1 MLTRAREQKVE
12 LVERV
17 VGLLHDRLAPDR
29 WDEAERFVRRYYEA
43 VPPEDLADRSA
54 GDLYGAA
61 LSHWSFAQTRQDGQ
75 SKVRVYNPTLEDHG
89 WQSDHTIVE
98 VVNDDM
104 PFLVDSVSAE
114 LNRHD
119 LMVHLII
126 HPVFGA
132 MRDGEG
138 RLTGLADSN
147 GGAEGA
153 RRESLIHI
161 EVDQHTA
168 EAYLDELTG
177 ALEHMLDDV
186 RAVVDDWQ
194 EMTAKLGETTERFTE
209 HAPDLPEDQVEE
221 VIAFLGWLLDN
232 HFTFLGYREYALTQ
246 KAGEIGYRV
255 VKDSGLGLL
264 RHDGVDSITSRTGE
278 GALPPEV
285 SSFVHAPRILMINKS
300 NSISIV
306 HRPVHM
312 DIVCVKTFDEA
323 GRVKGERRFVGLFTS
338 AAYNRSP
345 MDIPLL
351 RRRVSRT
358 IERAGFAP
366 GGHDGKTLL
375 NILERFPRDE
385 LFQISS
391 EELFEMSLAILHLQE
406 RQRTRLFARSD
417 AYERFVSCLVY
428 VPRDRFNTD
437 LRLRMEAILETAFA
451 GRRSSFTTQLSDEPL
466 ARIHFIIQT
475 TPGEIPDIDTAEVET
490 RLVAAVQTW
499 DDALRHCLI
508 EHHGEE
514 RGVASFNRFRNAFPT
529 AYREDFDAQIAVLD
543 IEKIESIDDGGGSG
557 FAMNLYCP
565 VDQAPGLLKFKLY
578 RVGNPVPLSDIL
590 PPLEH
595 MGLRMLGERP
605 YEVQTVEGVTVWM
618 HDFNLV
624 TREVEE
630 IDLLAVKQKFHD
642 TFARVWTGGIED
654 DGFNRLVLEAGL
666 TWREVVILRA
676 YCKYLRQ
683 AGVTFSQDYMEQ
695 TLAANSGLT
704 RALVELFMAR
714 LDPARAGHEN
724 KQAVNELI
732 AEIND
737 GLDAVASL
745 DEDRILR
752 HYLSAIEATL
762 RTNYFQPAADGGLK
776 PYLSFKLDSQALDE
790 LPLPRPHVEVF
801 VYSPRMEGIHLRG
814 GSVARG
820 GIRWSDRREDFRT
833 EVLGL
838 MKAQMVK
845 NAVIV
850 PVGAK
855 GGFVCKQM
863 PAEAG
868 RDAQQEEGIACYRML
883 IDGLLDLTDN
893 LVEGALVP
901 PPDLVRYDG
910 DDSYLVVAADKGTAT
925 FSDIAN
931 EISTGRGFWLGDA
944 FASGGAAGYDHK
956 KMGIT
961 ARGAWESVKRHFR
974 ELGTDIQKTD
984 FTVVGIGGM
993 TGDVFGNGMLLSKHI
1008 RLLAAFD
1015 HMHIILDPDP
1025 DPAASFAER
1034 KRLFGLPRSS
1044 WADYKTKVLSKG
1056 GGVFERSAKSVVLS
1070 EAVKERFGLNAD
1082 RLTPSELIRA
1092 LLRTEVDLLWLGG
1105 IGTFVKAGGEGHAE
1119 VGDRAN
1125 DGLRVDAR
1133 ELGAQVVGEGAN
1145 LGLTQRAR
1153 IEYAARGG
1161 RINTDAID
1169 NSAGVDCSDHEV
1181 NIKVALDQVVAA
1193 GDMTLKQRDALLGT
1207 MTDEVADL
1215 VLRDNYLQTQA
1226 IGIAEAQASAH
1237 LEYHARL
1244 MRMLEKAGLLN
1255 RAVEFLPNDEELA
1268 ERGKSGGGLTR
1279 PEIAVLLAY
1288 AKNDLFAR
1296 LRDSDVPEDTYLGE
1310 DLVRY
1315 FPAPMRERYGANI
1328 SEHRLRR
1335 EIIAT
1340 SVANSLVN
1348 RAGPAFVHWLSE
1360 ETGRHASDIARAYAA
1375 ARQVFDMRGFWGE
1388 IEALDNAVPTPVQV
1402 EMLAIVHRLVEH
1414 TNLWFLRNRPQP
1426 LDIAQ
1431 TIEDYAPGV
1440 RVIAENF
1447 ETIFAEEELALVATV
1462 KARLTDAGVPETLAR
1477 RVAAVDGLIPACGIV
1492 DVAKGFDLNLEDVAG
1507 TYFEIGV
1514 RLGFDWLRTHAEE
1527 LLTRSHWQRRAVN
1540 AIVDDLYS
1548 QQTALTAS
1556 VLTTAAGESGA
1567 AAIECWI
1574 DANRLLVESAMDL
1587 LEDIKTGSALDLSML
1602 AVANRQIRSL
1612 IVR

>member
-1 MLTRAREQKVE
+1 MLTKAREQKVE

-17 VGLLHDRLAPDR
+17 VGLLHDRLAPER
-29 WDEAERFVRRYYEA
+29 WDEAERFVRRYYET

-54 GDLYGAA
+54 GNLYGAA
-61 LSHWSFAQTRQDGQ
+61 LSHWNFVQTRPSGRPR
-75 SKVRVYNPTLEDHG
+75 VRIYNPTLEDHG

-126 HPVFGA
+126 HPVFSIT
-132 MRDGEG
+132 RDGDD
-138 RLTGLADSN
+138 RLTALADAN
-147 GGAEGA
+147 GEAEGA
-153 RRESLIHI
+153 RRESLIHV
-161 EVDQHTA
+161 EVDQHSA
-168 EAYLDELTG
+168 GAFLDELTG
-177 ALEHMLDDV
+177 ALERTLDDV
-186 RAVVDDWQ
+186 REVVDDWAA
-194 EMTAKLGETTERFTE
+194 MTAKLRETTERFTE

-232 HFTFLGYREYALTQ
+232 HFTFLGFREYALTQ

-264 RHDGVDSITSRTGE
+264 RDDGVDSIASQTGD

-300 NSISIV
+300 NSVSSV

-312 DIVCVKTFDEA
+312 DVICVKTFDEA

-366 GGHDGKTLL
+366 GSHNGKSLL

-391 EELFEMSLAILHLQE
+391 DELFEMSLGILHLQE
-406 RQRTRLFARSD
+406 RQRTRLFARRD

-437 LRLRMEAILETAFA
+437 LRLRMEAVLEESFA

-475 TPGEIPDIDTAEVET
+475 TPGEIPDIDTAAVEA
-490 RLVAAVQTW
+490 RLAAAVQTW

-508 EHHGEE
+508 EHQGEE
-514 RGVASFNRFRNAFPT
+514 QGVASFNRFRNAFPT
-529 AYREDFDAQIAVLD
+529 AYREDFDAEVAVCD
-543 IEKIESIDDGGGSG
+543 IEKIESIDNTAGAG

-565 VDQAPGLLKFKLY
+565 IDQAPGLLKFKLY
-578 RVGNPVPLSDIL
+578 HMNSPVPLSDIL

-605 YEVQTVEGVTVWM
+605 YEIQTAEGDTVWM

-642 TFARVWTGGIED
+642 TFARVWTAAIED
-654 DGFNRLVLEAGL
+654 DGFNRLVLDAGL

-683 AGVTFSQDYMEQ
+683 AGVTFSQAYMEQ
-695 TLAANSGLT
+695 TLAANATLA
-704 RALVELFMAR
+704 RALAELFMVR
-714 LDPARAGHEN
+714 FDPARAGKEN
-724 KQAVNELI
+724 RQAVDELI

-776 PYLSFKLDSQALDE
+776 PYLSFKLDSRALDE

-814 GSVARG
+814 GPVARG

-833 EVLGL
+833 EILGL

-855 GGFVCKQM
+855 GGFVCKRM
-863 PAEAG
+863 PADAG

-901 PPDLVRYDG
+901 PPDVVRYDG
-910 DDSYLVVAADKGTAT
+910 DDPYLVVAADKGTAS

-961 ARGAWESVKRHFR
+961 ARGTWESVKRHFR

-984 FTVVGIGGM
+984 FTVVGIGSM
-993 TGDVFGNGMLLSKHI
+993 AGDVFGNGMLLSRHI
-1008 RLLAAFD
+1008 KLLAAFD
-1015 HMHIILDPDP
+1015 HMHIFLDPDP

-1034 KRLFGLPRSS
+1034 QRLFGLPRSS
-1044 WADYKTKVLSKG
+1044 WADYKSKALSKG
-1056 GGVFERSAKSVVLS
+1056 GGVFERGAKSVTLS
-1070 EAVKERFGLNAD
+1070 AAVKQRFGLSAD
-1082 RLTPSELIRA
+1082 RLTPGELIHA
-1092 LLRTEVDLLWLGG
+1092 LLRAEVDLLWLGG
-1105 IGTFVKAGGEGHAE
+1105 IGTFVKASDEGHAE

-1133 ELGAQVVGEGAN
+1133 DLGARVVGEGAN

-1181 NIKVALDQVVAA
+1181 NIKIALDQAVAA
-1193 GDMTLKQRDALLGT
+1193 GDLTLKQRDILLES
-1207 MTDEVADL
+1207 MTDEVAEL
-1215 VLRDNYLQTQA
+1215 VLRDNYLQSQA
-1226 IGIAEAQASAH
+1226 ISVTENLAPAH

-1244 MRMLEKAGLLN
+1244 MRTLEKAGTLH
-1255 RAVEFLPNDEELA
+1255 RSVEFLPGDEDIA
-1268 ERGKSGGGLTR
+1268 ERSKAGTGLTR
-1279 PEIAVLLAY
+1279 PEIAVLMAY
-1288 AKNDLFAR
+1288 AKNDLFAK

-1315 FPAPMRERYGANI
+1315 FPAPMRERFAAGI
-1328 SEHRLRR
+1328 GDHRLRR

-1340 SVANSLVN
+1340 SVANSVVN
-1348 RAGPAFVHWLSE
+1348 RAGPAFVPWISE
-1360 ETGRHASDIARAYAA
+1360 ETGRNPGDIARAYAA
-1375 ARQVFDMRGFWGE
+1375 ARQVFDMRGYWAE
-1388 IEALDNAVPTPVQV
+1388 IEALDTVVAAAAQI
-1402 EMLAIVHRLVEH
+1402 EMLNIVHQLVEH
-1414 TNLWFLRNRPQP
+1414 GIFWFLRNRPQP
-1426 LDIAQ
+1426 LDVAE
-1431 TIEDYAPGV
+1431 TIEEYAPGV
-1440 RVIAENF
+1440 RAITDSF
-1447 ETIFAEEELALVATV
+1447 ETIFAEEELALVDTT
-1462 KARLTDAGVPETLAR
+1462 KAHLMDAGVPESLAR
-1477 RVAAVDGLIPACGIV
+1477 RVAAVDGLIPVCGIV
-1492 DVAKGFDLNLEDVAG
+1492 DVAKGLELNLEDVAR
-1507 TYFEIGV
+1507 TYFEVGV
-1514 RLGFDWLRTHAEE
+1514 RLGFDWLRENADQ
-1527 LLTRSHWQRRAVN
+1527 LLTRSHWQRRAVI
-1540 AIVDDLYS
+1540 AIIDDLYS
-1548 QQTALTAS
+1548 QQTALTRA
-1556 VLTTAAGESGA
+1556 VLAAAGGASGA
-1567 AAIECWI
+1567 TALDRWVE
-1574 DANRLLVESAMDL
+1574 ANRSLAQSAADL
-1587 LEDIKTGSALDLSML
+1587 IGDIRADPELSLSML
-1602 AVANRQIRSL
+1602 AVANRLMRSL
-1612 IVR
+1612 IVS

>member
-12 LVERV
+12 LVELV
-17 VGLLHDRLAPDR
+17 VGLLHDRLAQDR
-29 WDEAERFVRRYYEA
+29 WDEAERFVRRYYET

-61 LSHWSFAQTRQDGQ
+61 LSHWNFAQTRRGRQP
-75 SKVRVYNPTLEDHG
+75 KVRVYNPTLEGHG

-126 HPVFGA
+126 HPVFGVT
-132 MRDGEG
+132 RDGDD
-138 RLTGLADSN
+138 RLTGIAETN

-153 RRESLIHI
+153 RCESLIHI

-168 EAYLDELTG
+168 DAYLDELTG
-177 ALEHMLDDV
+177 ALEHMLADV
-186 RAVVDDWQ
+186 RTVVDDWK
-194 EMTAKLGETTERFTE
+194 EMTAKLRETTERFTE
-209 HAPDLPEDQVEE
+209 HAPDLPADQVEE
-221 VIAFLGWLLDN
+221 VIAFLDWLLDN
-232 HFTFLGYREYALTQ
+232 HFTFLGFREYALTQ

-264 RHDGVDSITSRTGE
+264 RHEAVDSITSQTGD

-300 NSISIV
+300 NSVASV

-358 IERAGFAP
+358 IDRAGFVP
-366 GGHDGKTLL
+366 GGHDGKALL

-391 EELFEMSLAILHLQE
+391 DELFEMSLAILHLQE
-406 RQRTRLFARSD
+406 RQRTRLFARRD

-437 LRLRMEAILETAFA
+437 LRLRMEAILEAAFA
-451 GRRSSFTTQLSDEPL
+451 GSRSSFTTQLSDEPL

-475 TPGEIPDIDTAEVET
+475 TPGAIPDIDTADVEA

-514 RGVASFNRFRNAFPT
+514 RGVASLNRFRNAFPT

-543 IEKIESIDDGGGSG
+543 IEKIESIGDRGGLG

-578 RVGNPVPLSDIL
+578 RIGDPVPLSDIL

-595 MGLRMLGERP
+595 MGLLMLGERP

-624 TREVEE
+624 TREVKE

-642 TFARVWTGGIED
+642 TFAQVWTGEIED

-695 TLAANSGLT
+695 TLAANADLA
-704 RALVELFMAR
+704 RALVELFTAR
-714 LDPARAGHEN
+714 LDPARAGNEN
-724 KQAVNELI
+724 KQAANELI

-752 HYLSAIEATL
+752 HYLAAIEATL
-762 RTNYFQPAADGGLK
+762 RTNYFQPAAGGGLK
-776 PYLSFKLDSQALDE
+776 PYISFKLDSQALDE

-814 GSVARG
+814 GLVARG

-833 EVLGL
+833 EILGL

-863 PAEAG
+863 PAGAG
-868 RDAQQEEGIACYRML
+868 RDTQQEEGIACYRVL

-944 FASGGAAGYDHK
+944 FASGGATGYDHK

-974 ELGTDIQKTD
+974 GLGTDIQKTD

-993 TGDVFGNGMLLSKHI
+993 MGDVFGNGMLLSRHTK
-1008 RLLAAFD
+1008 LLAAFD
-1015 HMHIILDPDP
+1015 HMHIFLDPDP
-1025 DPAASFAER
+1025 DPAESFAER

-1044 WADYKTKVLSKG
+1044 WADYKTKTLSKG
-1056 GGVFERSAKSVVLS
+1056 GGVFERSAKSVTLS
-1070 EAVKERFGLNAD
+1070 AEVKERFGLSAD
-1082 RLTPSELIRA
+1082 RLTPGELIRA

-1105 IGTFVKAGGEGHAE
+1105 IGTFVKASDEGHAE
-1119 VGDRAN
+1119 VGDRVN

-1133 ELGAQVVGEGAN
+1133 ELGARVVGEGAN
-1145 LGLTQRAR
+1145 LSLTQRAR

-1161 RINTDAID
+1161 HINTDAID

-1181 NIKVALDQVVAA
+1181 NIKITLDQVVAA
-1193 GDMTLKQRDALLGT
+1193 GDLTLKQRDALLRA
-1207 MTDEVADL
+1207 MTDEVGEL
-1215 VLRDNYLQTQA
+1215 VVRDNYLQTQA

-1244 MRMLEKAGLLN
+1244 MRMLEKSGLLD

-1268 ERGKSGGGLTR
+1268 ERGKSGRGLTR

-1296 LRDSDVPEDTYLGE
+1296 LCDSDVPEDAYLIE
-1310 DLVRY
+1310 DLMRY
-1315 FPAPMRERYGANI
+1315 FPEPMRERYGDNI
-1328 SEHRLRR
+1328 GEHRLRR

-1360 ETGRHASDIARAYAA
+1360 ETGRHVSDIARTYAA

-1388 IEALDNAVPTPVQV
+1388 IEALDNAVPTPVQI
-1402 EMLAIVHRLVEH
+1402 EMLAIAHRLVEH
-1414 TNLWFLRNRPQP
+1414 GNLWFLRNRPQP
-1426 LDIAQ
+1426 LDIAE
-1431 TIEDYAPGV
+1431 TIEEYAPGV

-1447 ETIFAEEELALVATV
+1447 ETIFAEEEMSLVEMV
-1462 KARLTDAGVPETLAR
+1462 KTRLTGAGVPEALAR

-1492 DVAKGFDLNLEDVAG
+1492 DVAKGFDLNLEAVAG

-1514 RLGFDWLRTHAEE
+1514 RFGFDWLRTYAEE

-1556 VLTTAAGESGA
+1556 VLTTAAGESGV
-1567 AAIECWI
+1567 AAIERWI
-1574 DANRLLVESAMDL
+1574 DENWLLFESATDL
-1587 LEDIKTGSALDLSML
+1587 LEDVKTGSAPDLSIL
-1602 AVANRQIRSL
+1602 VVANRQIRSL

>member
-17 VGLLHDRLAPDR
+17 VGLLHDRLEPDR
-29 WDEAERFVRRYYEA
+29 WDEAERFVRRYYET

-61 LSHWSFAQTRQDGQ
+61 LSHWSFAQVRSAGRP
-75 SKVRVYNPTLEDHG
+75 KVRVYNPTLEDHG
-89 WQSDHTIVE
+89 WQSAHTIVE

-126 HPVFGA
+126 HPVFGVT
-132 MRDGEG
+132 RDGADH
-138 RLTGLADSN
+138 LTGIAGTN
-147 GGAEGA
+147 GAAEGA
-153 RRESLIHI
+153 RRESLIHV
-161 EVDQHTA
+161 EVDQHSA
-168 EAYLDELTG
+168 DAFLDELTG
-177 ALEHMLDDV
+177 ALEHTLGDV
-186 RAVVDDWQ
+186 RAVVDDWK
-194 EMTAKLGETTERFTE
+194 EMTAKLRGTTERFSDS
-209 HAPDLPEDQVEE
+209 APDLPEDQVGE
-221 VIAFLGWLLDN
+221 VIAFLDWLLDN
-232 HFTFLGYREYALTQ
+232 HFTFLGFREYALTQ

-255 VKDSGLGLL
+255 VKSSDLGLL
-264 RHDGVDSITSRTGE
+264 RHDSVDSITSQTGD

-285 SSFVHAPRILMINKS
+285 NSFVHAPRILMINKS
-300 NSISIV
+300 NSVSSV

-366 GGHDGKTLL
+366 GGHDGKSLL

-391 EELFEMSLAILHLQE
+391 DELFEMSLAILHLQE
-406 RQRTRLFARSD
+406 RQRTRLFARRD

-437 LRLRMEAILETAFA
+437 LRLRMEAILEAAFA
-451 GRRSSFTTQLSDEPL
+451 GSRSSFTTQLADEPL

-475 TPGEIPDIDTAEVET
+475 TPGEIPDIDTAEVER

-499 DDALRHCLI
+499 DDGLHHSLI
-508 EHHGEE
+508 EHQGEE
-514 RGVASFNRFRNAFPT
+514 RGIASLNRFRDAFPT
-529 AYREDFDAQIAVLD
+529 AYREDFSARIAVLD
-543 IEKIESIDDGGGSG
+543 IEKIESIDDDDAG
-557 FAMNLYCP
+557 FAMNLYSP
-565 VDQAPGLLKFKLY
+565 GDQAPGLLKFKLY
-578 RVGNPVPLSDIL
+578 RSGNPVPLSDIL
-590 PPLEH
+590 PPLEN

-605 YEVQTVEGVTVWM
+605 YEIQTAEGATVWM

-624 TREVEE
+624 TREIEE
-630 IDLLAVKQKFHD
+630 IDLVAVKQQFHD
-642 TFARVWTGGIED
+642 AFARVWLGEVEN

-666 TWREVVILRA
+666 TWRDVVILRA

-683 AGVTFSQDYMEQ
+683 AGVTFSQDYMER
-695 TLAANSGLT
+695 TLAANAGLAGT
-704 RALVELFMAR
+704 LVELFLAR
-714 LDPARAGHEN
+714 FDPARAGNEN

-762 RTNYFQPAADGGLK
+762 RTNYFQTAADGGLK

-814 GSVARG
+814 GPVARG

-833 EVLGL
+833 EILGL

-863 PAEAG
+863 PADAG

-901 PPDLVRYDG
+901 PPDLMRYDG
-910 DDSYLVVAADKGTAT
+910 DDPYLVVAADKGTAT

-984 FTVVGIGGM
+984 FTVVGVGGM
-993 TGDVFGNGMLLSKHI
+993 TGDVFGNGMLLSRHIKLLAVFDHKHI
-1008 RLLAAFD
+1008 F
-1015 HMHIILDPDP
+1015 LDPDP

-1044 WADYKTKVLSKG
+1044 WADYKPKALSTG

-1070 EAVKERFGLNAD
+1070 EAVKHRFGLTAD
-1082 RLTPSELIRA
+1082 RLTPTELIRA
-1092 LLRTEVDLLWLGG
+1092 LLRAEIDLLWLGG

-1125 DGLRVDAR
+1125 DSLRVDAR
-1133 ELGAQVVGEGAN
+1133 ELGARVVGEGAN

-1153 IEYAARGG
+1153 IEYAAKGG
-1161 RINTDAID
+1161 RINMDAID
-1169 NSAGVDCSDHEV
+1169 NAAGVDCSDHEV
-1181 NIKVALDQVVAA
+1181 NIKIALDQVLAA
-1193 GDMTLKQRDALLGT
+1193 GDLTLKQRNVLLGT
-1207 MTDEVADL
+1207 MVDEVARL
-1215 VLRDNYLQTQA
+1215 VLRDNYLQAQA
-1226 IGIAEAQASAH
+1226 ISIAEALASAH
-1237 LEYHARL
+1237 LDYHVRL
-1244 MRMLEKAGLLN
+1244 MRTLEKAGLLD
-1255 RAVEFLPNDEELA
+1255 RSVEFLPNDEELA
-1268 ERGKSGGGLTR
+1268 ERAKTGDGLTR

-1296 LRDSDVPEDTYLGE
+1296 LRDSDVPEDVYLGE

-1315 FPAPMRERYGANI
+1315 FPEPMRERYAANI
-1328 SEHRLRR
+1328 GEHRLRR

-1348 RAGPAFVHWLSE
+1348 RTGPSFVHWLSE
-1360 ETGRHASDIARAYAA
+1360 ETGRNAGDIARAYAA
-1375 ARQVFDMRGFWGE
+1375 SRQVFDMRGFWSE
-1388 IEALDNAVPTPVQV
+1388 IEALDNAVATTVQI
-1402 EMLAIVHRLVEH
+1402 EMLAIAHRLVEH
-1414 TNLWFLRNRPQP
+1414 GCLWFLRNRPQP
-1426 LDIAQ
+1426 LEIAE
-1431 TIEDYAPGV
+1431 TIADYAPGV
-1440 RVIAENF
+1440 SVIAENF
-1447 ETIFAEEELALVATV
+1447 ETIFAEEELVLVETV
-1462 KARLTDAGVPETLAR
+1462 KARLAEADVPEALAR

-1492 DVAKGFDLNLEDVAG
+1492 DVAQGFDLNLEDVAQ

-1514 RLGFDWLRTHAEE
+1514 RLEFDWLRANAEG

-1556 VLTTAAGESGA
+1556 VLKTAAGASGE
-1567 AAIECWI
+1567 AAIDSWI
-1574 DANRLLVESAMDL
+1574 DVNRPLVESAMAL
-1587 LEDIKTGSALDLSML
+1587 LDDIKTGLALDLPML